1 MCLWFD
7 PTNRYYLLWKEPQLK
22 QKFFTF
28 VFAVASFFVF
38 IGCGADQSES
48 LTPSLPQ
55 QDAKRQVA
63 PISAAKFVAPN
74 TSVIDEKKASQYL
87 NASAALVMLGEE
99 WSLKIEQAQGDE
111 KILILQNYEKAKEQV
126 CVRVGLSGLDEYR
139 WITNVALKDSGNV
152 EVFAKVGIK
161 AN

>member
-7 PTNRYYLLWKEPQLK
+7 PTNRYYPLWKEPQLN

-38 IGCGADQSES
+38 IACSADQSES
-48 LTPSLPQ
+48 LTPSLPR
-55 QDAKRQVA
+55 QDTKKQIA
-63 PISAAKFVAPN
+63 PISAAKFVAPK
-74 TSVIDEKKASQYL
+74 TGVIDEKKVSQYL
-87 NASAALVMLGEE
+87 NATAALVMLGEE
-99 WSLKIEQAQGDE
+99 WSQKIEQAKGDE

-126 CVRVGLSGLDEYR
+126 CIRVGLSGLDEYN
-139 WITNVALKDSGNV
+139 WITNVALKDSGNA
-152 EVFAKVGIK
+152 EVLSKVGIK

>member
-1 MCLWFD
+1 M
-7 PTNRYYLLWKEPQLK
+7 
-22 QKFFTF
+22 
-28 VFAVASFFVF
+28 ASFFVF

-74 TSVIDEKKASQYL
+74 TSVIDEKKANQYL

>member
-38 IGCGADQSES
+38 IGCGANQSES

>member
-28 VFAVASFFVF
+28 VFAVASFLVF
-38 IGCGADQSES
+38 GGCGADQSES
-48 LTPSLPQ
+48 LTPSLPK
-55 QDAKRQVA
+55 QDVKKQVA
-63 PISAAKFVAPN
+63 PLSVAKFVAPN
-74 TSVIDEKKASQYL
+74 TGVIDEKKANQYL
-87 NASAALVMLGEE
+87 NATAALVMLGEE
-99 WSLKIEQAQGDE
+99 WSLKIEQAHGDE

-126 CVRVGLSGLDEYR
+126 CIRVGLSGMDEYN
-139 WITNVALKDSGNV
+139 WITNVALKDSGNA
-152 EVFAKVGIK
+152 EVLDKVGIK

>member
-7 PTNRYYLLWKEPQLK
+7 PTNRYYPLWKEPQLN
-22 QKFFTF
+22 QKLFTF
-28 VFAVASFFVF
+28 VFAVASFF
-38 IGCGADQSES
+38 ILIACGADQSES
-48 LTPSLPQ
+48 FTPSLPR
-55 QDAKRQVA
+55 QDAKKQVA
-63 PISAAKFVAPN
+63 PISVAKFVAPK
-74 TSVIDEKKASQYL
+74 TSLIDEKKAGQYL
-87 NASAALVMLGEE
+87 NATAALVMLGEE

-126 CVRVGLSGLDEYR
+126 CIRVGLSGLDEYN
-139 WITNVALKDSGNV
+139 WITNVALKDAGNA

>member
-1 MCLWFD
+1 M
-7 PTNRYYLLWKEPQLK
+7 
-22 QKFFTF
+22 
-28 VFAVASFFVF
+28 ASFFVF

-55 QDAKRQVA
+55 QDARRQVA